1 MSPSR
6 RTSPPAR
13 RVPALPALV
22 LIAIVAAVAVGAW
35 LQFGERHAL
44 DTVYTAGRSDRD
56 RVDVDATIQRV
67 DAAGRE
73 MTLRVLVTP
82 RGALAEAGGVSP
94 VEDLTLQTSTAT
106 RGDLTFKAH
115 QRISTLDVPVA
126 LTGGSITDYPFDAY
140 GADVEFG
147 AVLGGE
153 KVPVRVTLSN
163 NDVLFSAT
171 VDAST
176 TQGVAAL
183 DIGLTRSNSV
193 LVFAI
198 FMMLAMWAL
207 AVSVLIGGWYLVTR
221 RKGLTW
227 PALGWMAATLFALA
241 AFRNTAPG
249 APPIGCLLDYIA
261 FLWAET
267 VIAFCL
273 VTVAVAGIRA
283 EPPLPSDER
292 TPERSPT
299 DPPTHRAP

>member
-1 MSPSR
+1 MSNSHRPAR
-6 RTSPPAR
+6 PAR
-13 RVPALPALV
+13 RLPLLPGLV
-22 LIAIVAAVAVGAW
+22 LIAIVAAVTVGAW
-35 LQFGERHAL
+35 LQFGERQAL
-44 DTVYTAGRSDRD
+44 DTVYTAGRADRD
-56 RVDVDATIQRV
+56 RVDISATIQRV

-82 RGALAEAGGVSP
+82 RGALAEADGVSP
-94 VEDLTLQTSTAT
+94 TEDLTIQTSTAT

-115 QRISTLDVPVA
+115 QRIATTDLPVA
-126 LTGGSITDYPFDAY
+126 LTGGSITDYPFDSY

-176 TQGVAAL
+176 TQGVAVL
-183 DIGLTRSNSV
+183 DIGLARSTSV
-193 LVFAI
+193 FIFAI

-249 APPIGCLLDYIA
+249 SPPIGCLLDYIA

-273 VTVAVAGIRA
+273 ITVVITGIRA
-283 EPPLPSDER
+283 EPPA
-292 TPERSPT
+292 TTPT
-299 DPPTHRAP
+299 DTPS

>member
-1 MSPSR
+1 MSNSHRPAR
-6 RTSPPAR
+6 PAR
-13 RVPALPALV
+13 RVPLLPGLV
-22 LIAIVAAVAVGAW
+22 LIAIVAAVTVGAW
-35 LQFGERHAL
+35 LQFGERQAL
-44 DTVYTAGRSDRD
+44 DTVYTAGRADRD
-56 RVDVDATIQRV
+56 RIDINATIQRV

-82 RGALAEAGGVSP
+82 RGALADPDGVSP
-94 VEDLTLQTSTAT
+94 AEDLTVQTSTAT

-115 QRISTLDVPVA
+115 QRIATMDLPVA

-176 TQGVAAL
+176 VQGIAVL
-183 DIGLTRSNSV
+183 DIGLARSNSV
-193 LVFAI
+193 FIFAI

-249 APPIGCLLDYIA
+249 TPPIGCLLDYIA

-273 VTVAVAGIRA
+273 ITVVITGIRA
-283 EPPLPSDER
+283 EPPA
-292 TPERSPT
+292 TPPT
-299 DPPTHRAP
+299 DAPS

>member
-1 MSPSR
+1 MPG
-6 RTSPPAR
+6 
-13 RVPALPALV
+13 LL
-22 LIAIVAAVAVGAW
+22 LIAIVAAVTVGAW
-35 LQFGERHAL
+35 LQFGERQAL
-44 DTVYTAGRSDRD
+44 DTVYTAGRADRD
-56 RVDVDATIQRV
+56 RIDINATIQRV

-94 VEDLTLQTSTAT
+94 AEDLTVQTSTAT

-126 LTGGSITDYPFDAY
+126 LTGGSITDYPFDTY

-163 NDVLFSAT
+163 NDVLFSAA

-176 TQGVAAL
+176 TQGIAVL
-183 DIGLTRSNSV
+183 DIELARSNSV
-193 LVFAI
+193 FLFAI

-273 VTVAVAGIRA
+273 ITVVIAGIRA
-283 EPPLPSDER
+283 EPR
-292 TPERSPT
+292 TT
-299 DPPTHRAP
+299 PPADGAP

>member
-1 MSPSR
+1 MSNSHR
-6 RTSPPAR
+6 PAR
-13 RVPALPALV
+13 PARHVPLLPGLV
-22 LIAIVAAVAVGAW
+22 LIAIVAAVTVGAW
-35 LQFGERHAL
+35 LQFGERQAL
-44 DTVYTAGRSDRD
+44 DTVYTAGRADRD
-56 RVDVDATIQRV
+56 RVDIDATIQRV

-82 RGALAEAGGVSP
+82 RGALAEADGVSP
-94 VEDLTLQTSTAT
+94 TEDLTVLTSTAT

-115 QRISTLDVPVA
+115 QRIATTDVPVA
-126 LTGGSITDYPFDAY
+126 LTGGSITDYPFDTY

-176 TQGVAAL
+176 TQGIAVL
-183 DIGLTRSNSV
+183 DIGLARSNSV
-193 LVFAI
+193 FIFAI

-249 APPIGCLLDYIA
+249 SPPIGCLLDYIA

-273 VTVAVAGIRA
+273 ITVVITGIRA
-283 EPPLPSDER
+283 EPPA
-292 TPERSPT
+292 TTPT
-299 DPPTHRAP
+299 DAL

>member
-1 MSPSR
+1 MSNPHR
-6 RTSPPAR
+6 PARPAR
-13 RVPALPALV
+13 RVPLLPGLV
-22 LIAIVAAVAVGAW
+22 LIAIVAAVTVGAW
-35 LQFGERHAL
+35 LQFGERQAL
-44 DTVYTAGRSDRD
+44 DTAYTAGRADRD
-56 RVDVDATIQRV
+56 RIDVSATIQRV

-82 RGALAEAGGVSP
+82 RGALAEADGVSP
-94 VEDLTLQTSTAT
+94 AEDLTVQTSTAT

-115 QRISTLDVPVA
+115 QRIATMDVPVA

-176 TQGVAAL
+176 TQGVAVLGIDLA
-183 DIGLTRSNSV
+183 RSNSV
-193 LVFAI
+193 FIFAI

-249 APPIGCLLDYIA
+249 SPPIGCLLDYIA

-273 VTVAVAGIRA
+273 ITVVITGIRA
-283 EPPLPSDER
+283 EPPA
-292 TPERSPT
+292 TAPT
-299 DPPTHRAP
+299 DTP

>member
-1 MSPSR
+1 MTVSR
-6 RTSPPAR
+6 RRSPAR
-13 RVPALPALV
+13 RIPLLPGLAV
-22 LIAIVAAVAVGAW
+22 LAVVAAVTVGAW

-44 DTVYTAGRSDRD
+44 DTVYTAGRADSD
-56 RVDVDATIQRV
+56 RVDVEATIQRV

-73 MTLRVLVTP
+73 LVLRVLVTP
-82 RGALAEAGGVSP
+82 RGALAEAGGISP
-94 VEDLTLQTSTAT
+94 VDDLTLQTSTAT

-140 GADVEFG
+140 GADVEFS

-153 KVPVRVTLSN
+153 KVPVRVLFSN

-171 VDAST
+171 VESAEAD
-176 TQGVAAL
+176 QGAAL
-183 DIGLTRSNSV
+183 LDVGLARSNSV
-193 LVFAI
+193 LVFAV
-198 FMMLAMWAL
+198 FMMIAMWAL
-207 AVSVLIGGWYLVTR
+207 AVSVLIGGWFLVTR

-249 APPIGCLLDYIA
+249 TPPIGCLLDYLA

-267 VIAFCL
+267 AIAFCL
-273 VTVAVAGIRA
+273 VTVVVMGIRA
-283 EPPLPSDER
+283 EPRRDPREGREGAEAAEGQAGPS
-292 TPERSPT
+292 
-299 DPPTHRAP
+299 

>member
-1 MSPSR
+1 MSNSHRPAR
-6 RTSPPAR
+6 PAR
-13 RVPALPALV
+13 RVPLLPGLV
-22 LIAIVAAVAVGAW
+22 LIAIVAAVTVGAW
-35 LQFGERHAL
+35 LQFGERQAL
-44 DTVYTAGRSDRD
+44 DTVYTAGRADRD
-56 RVDVDATIQRV
+56 RIDINATIQRV

-82 RGALAEAGGVSP
+82 RGALADPDGVSP
-94 VEDLTLQTSTAT
+94 AEDLTVQTSTAT

-115 QRISTLDVPVA
+115 QRIATMDLPVA

-171 VDAST
+171 VDASAV
-176 TQGVAAL
+176 QGIAVL
-183 DIGLTRSNSV
+183 DIGLARSNSV
-193 LVFAI
+193 FVFAI

-249 APPIGCLLDYIA
+249 TPPIGCLLDYIA

-273 VTVAVAGIRA
+273 ITVVITGIRA
-283 EPPLPSDER
+283 EPPA
-292 TPERSPT
+292 TPPT
-299 DPPTHRAP
+299 DAPS

>member
-1 MSPSR
+1 MSNSHRPAR
-6 RTSPPAR
+6 PAR
-13 RVPALPALV
+13 RVPLLPGLV
-22 LIAIVAAVAVGAW
+22 LIAIVAAVTVGAW
-35 LQFGERHAL
+35 LQFGERQAL
-44 DTVYTAGRSDRD
+44 DTVYTAGRADRD
-56 RVDVDATIQRV
+56 RVDIDATIQRV

-82 RGALAEAGGVSP
+82 RGALAEADGVSP
-94 VEDLTLQTSTAT
+94 TEDLTVLTSTAT

-115 QRISTLDVPVA
+115 QRIATTDVPVA
-126 LTGGSITDYPFDAY
+126 LTGGSITDYPFDTY

-176 TQGVAAL
+176 TQGIAVL
-183 DIGLTRSNSV
+183 DIGLARSNSV
-193 LVFAI
+193 FIFAI

-249 APPIGCLLDYIA
+249 SPPIGCLLDYIA

-273 VTVAVAGIRA
+273 ITVVITGIRA
-283 EPPLPSDER
+283 EPPA
-292 TPERSPT
+292 TTPT
-299 DPPTHRAP
+299 DAP